1 MSSADNNHYI
11 FLNEANKLY
20 RQPLPNGNIISISE
34 LKSAYFP
41 NIVHNY
47 SIKLTLSGAENYKIN
62 KKDYPV
68 PEMCFLTA
76 TAPCDSIAYFES
88 KSVVR
93 GLCIDINIDLINEAF
108 TILSASSDINLDN
121 NLLGYFKSEKFF
133 ENVYPAFNSELGIK
147 LLSIAEK
154 FKSEDK
160 SLSFINNEMFL
171 ELTEIVIG
179 HEFENLRH
187 LNSLSS
193 LKISTKK
200 EILKRLL
207 QGRDFID
214 ENFKEKIDI
223 KEIARLSCLSEFHFF
238 RSFKEA
244 FGTSPHNY
252 LIKKRLNEAQKLLKN
267 KNISIGETAFE
278 CGFADIH
285 SFSKSYKKHFGVS
298 PSRQLYKN

>member
-1 MSSADNNHYI
+1 MDSAHNNHYI
-11 FLNEANKLY
+11 HLSEENKFK
-20 RQPLPNGNIISISE
+20 RQPLPDGNIISISE

-47 SIKLTLSGAENYKIN
+47 AIKLTLRGVENYRIN
-62 KKDYPV
+62 KKEFPV

-76 TAPCDSIAYFES
+76 TAPCDSIVYFES
-88 KSVVR
+88 ESVVR
-93 GLCIDINIDLINEAF
+93 SLCIDIKMDLINEAY
-108 TILSASSDINLDN
+108 TILSACSDINLDK
-121 NLLGYFKSEKFF
+121 NLLGYFKSENFF
-133 ENVYPAFNSELGIK
+133 ENVYPAAGSELGIK

-154 FKSEDK
+154 FNSEDK
-160 SLSFINNEMFL
+160 NISFINDEMFL
-171 ELTEIVIG
+171 ELTEVVIG
-179 HEFENLRH
+179 HEFQNLRH

-207 QGRDFID
+207 LGRNFMD
-214 ENFKEKIDI
+214 ENFREKINV

-252 LIKKRLNEAQKLLKN
+252 LLKRRLNEAQKLLKY
-267 KNISIGETAFE
+267 KNISIGEAAFK
-278 CGFADIH
+278 CGFSDIY
-285 SFSKSYKKHFGVS
+285 SFSKSFKNHFGYS
-298 PSRQLYKN
+298 PSRQPFKN